1 MFEYSFRNG
10 VSLKTIS
17 GENSA
22 VTSEMTAL
30 WMEKTFPTIFHKYK
44 MNDIFNADE
53 FRLFYQCFLSKT
65 YHLLG
70 EKCSGGKTVRLVS
83 LE

>member
-1 MFEYSFRNG
+1 MFEYSFRND

-17 GENSA
+17 GENNA
-22 VTSEMTAL
+22 VSSEMTAL
-30 WMEKTFPTIFHKYK
+30 WMEKTFPTIFYKYK
-44 MNDIFNADE
+44 MNDIFNADK
-53 FRLFYQCFLSKT
+53 FRLFYQYFLSKT

-70 EKCSGGKTVRLVS
+70 EKCSGGKTARLVS